1 MNKYIPSFAALV
13 VALNLI
19 TVSTMAGEIQ
29 PFNETAFTDAKT
41 AGKTV
46 LLDFHADWCPV
57 CKKQGPILQ
66 SLVQED
72 KYKDVVAFK
81 ADYDSE
87 TALKKQLKVKDQSTL
102 IVFKGDR
109 VVSRATWVTNE
120 DKIRALIDKGL

>member
-1 MNKYIPSFAALV
+1 MNQYIPSFAALV

-19 TVSTMAGEIQ
+19 TISAMAGEIL
-29 PFNETAFTDAKT
+29 PFNETAFTAAKT

-102 IVFKGDR
+102 IVFKGNT
-109 VVSRATWVTNE
+109 VVSRATWITDEN
-120 DKIRALIDKGL
+120 KLRALIDKGL